1 MSPRQRHTLLSTLD
15 VVGSLLEGQQ
25 GTGRVSRSLRA
36 RHVLAARGA
45 AGSRRRPSQSEG
57 RLPWPRRPLA
67 EALFPRT
74 FVSAP
79 LPIRKLERWPSHRHQ
94 NRRAES
100 TGFPFS
106 EGVPGNSDPT
116 RHRSCR
122 ACWPSRDVRPAWRME
137 GCEHALGRG
146 IFLLSFSNASDHGT
160 PFGKQLFASGIL
172 WSTV

>member
-79 LPIRKLERWPSHRHQ
+79 LPIRKLERWP
-94 NRRAES
+94 ES
-100 TGFPFS
+100 SPS
-106 EGVPGNSDPT
+106 ESKSRIDGVSFLRG
-116 RHRSCR
+116 RSR
-122 ACWPSRDVRPAWRME
+122 E
-137 GCEHALGRG
+137 
-146 IFLLSFSNASDHGT
+146 
-160 PFGKQLFASGIL
+160 Q
-172 WSTV
+172 